1 MFCEKQQI
9 YHGNKSHLLTTF
21 NPTPYLRQLLRRMHQ
36 FWIFQRFWIFR
47 QLLPLLKL
55 SKNLQM
61 ELLDLFTIYLV
72 DYSHID
78 MVIDSYFDSSL
89 KPNTLEPRGYGQF
102 FPFTEKTN
110 GLAG

>member
-1 MFCEKQQI
+1 
-9 YHGNKSHLLTTF
+9 
-21 NPTPYLRQLLRRMHQ
+21 
-36 FWIFQRFWIFR
+36 
-47 QLLPLLKL
+47 
-55 SKNLQM
+55 M

-78 MVIDSYFDSSL
+78 IVIDSYFDSSL

-102 FPFTEKTN
+102 FPFTEETN